1 VKTLISLAALTLAL
15 TACSAAQRQSATPSS
30 HTTGAA
36 AAAASPALPAPAGS
50 QPLAP
55 ATGPAPAAA
64 SDATCTSSRAGS
76 GPASTRI
83 VSASVSDDTLTL
95 TFDGGVPTFEAT
107 PQPNTRFVLSP
118 IGQTIVLP
126 GSSGV
131 MIRFTTLQMGAYVN
145 LPKTL
150 AGGGPLLL
158 QVRNLEDFEGTVS
171 FGAGLSAGGCA
182 SADVSGSTVTFH
194 FLQTGKG

>member
-1 VKTLISLAALTLAL
+1 MKTLISLAALTLAL
-15 TACSAAQRQSATPSS
+15 TACSAAPRQSATPSS

-36 AAAASPALPAPAGS
+36 ATAASPAPAPAGS
-50 QPLAP
+50 QALAP
-55 ATGPAPAAA
+55 ATGPAPAVA
-64 SDATCTSSRAGS
+64 SDATCTFSRAGS

-83 VSASVSDDTLTL
+83 VSASASDDTLTL
-95 TFDGGVPTFEAT
+95 TFDGGVPMFDAT
-107 PQPNTRFVLSP
+107 PQANTRFVLSP

-182 SADVSGSTVTFH
+182 SADVNGSTVTFR

>member
-1 VKTLISLAALTLAL
+1 MRMVARTSLALFLL
-15 TACSAAQRQSATPSS
+15 VLLCV
-30 HTTGAA
+30 
-36 AAAASPALPAPAGS
+36 PAF
-50 QPLAP
+50 
-55 ATGPAPAAA
+55 A
-64 SDATCTSSRAGS
+64 SDAAK
-76 GPASTRI
+76 
-83 VSASVSDDTLTL
+83 DL
-95 TFDGGVPTFEAT
+95 EAT
-107 PQPNTRFVLSP
+107 PQANTRFVLSP